1 MDSLALLFYKL
12 ILKNSSGLFSC
23 IFLNCGDLKQI
34 FKFKAVSCSNT
45 DA

>member
-1 MDSLALLFYKL
+1 MNSLALFFNL

-23 IFLNCGDLKQI
+23 IFLNHGDLKQTFS
-34 FKFKAVSCSNT
+34 FKSASCSNT